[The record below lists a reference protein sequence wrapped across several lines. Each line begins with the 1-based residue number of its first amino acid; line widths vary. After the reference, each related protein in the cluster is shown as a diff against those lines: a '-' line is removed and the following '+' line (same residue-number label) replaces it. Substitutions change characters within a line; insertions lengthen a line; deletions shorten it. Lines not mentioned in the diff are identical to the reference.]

1 MNSNYKKNRYNDE
14 KSVSLASEKPLL
26 KRVKKET
33 KWNKRIEGSQ
43 KKKRNHYFLVVP
55 LLAAR
60 A

>member
-1 MNSNYKKNRYNDE
+1 MNSNYKKNRSNDE

-26 KRVKKET
+26 KREKKET
-33 KWNKRIEGSQ
+33 KRNKRIEESQ
-43 KKKRNHYFLVVP
+43 KNHYFLVVP